1 MDENKLEQRAE
12 QLKQQFDSINL
23 QIDKTIEQANEKI
36 TSLNNQAKAVKE
48 EAQNNVNSLIA
59 QREQLRGAY
68 TELIYIIHPELQH
81 TEGAE
86 EDVQTQESVDNFVQP
101 EEQVNEEKDNVSK
114 SSLSTEEIKK
124 VKAVT
129 EKERNDVPDYLK
141 EDYNK

>member
-23 QIDKTIEQANEKI
+23 QIDKIIEQTNEKI

-68 TELIYIIHPELQH
+68 KIGRAH
-81 TEGAE
+81 
-86 EDVQTQESVDNFVQP
+86 V
-101 EEQVNEEKDNVSK
+101 
-114 SSLSTEEIKK
+114 
-124 VKAVT
+124 
-129 EKERNDVPDYLK
+129 
-141 EDYNK
+141 